1 MYTFGAICDQISLK
15 YGREEWRAAGYKL
28 VLLCVQ
34 SKTDFE
40 YMIKVNNTLQCT
52 IWMKNILKLTNRW
65 FKYTLKNL
73 YYPWGAILCALFVLV
88 MGRLELKVQRIVG
101 VGYFATQL
109 NKHTVV
115 LFTYSINL
123 PLKGQ
128 LLIDDGAKVL
138 VLVHYLDDDRGKRW
152 AVLSKINHYLLFE
165 PVEERRVLDRAL
177 FTLTWKKVFLKAKD
191 GVPLSA
197 VPKNTATKCGPC
209 QDFSRPSPL

>member
-1 MYTFGAICDQISLK
+1 
-15 YGREEWRAAGYKL
+15 
-28 VLLCVQ
+28 
-34 SKTDFE
+34 
-40 YMIKVNNTLQCT
+40 
-52 IWMKNILKLTNRW
+52 
-65 FKYTLKNL
+65 
-73 YYPWGAILCALFVLV
+73 
-88 MGRLELKVQRIVG
+88 MGRLELKVQRIAG

-138 VLVHYLDDDRGKRW
+138 VHYLDDDRGKRW
-152 AVLSKINHYLLFE
+152 AVLSKINHYLLF
-165 PVEERRVLDRAL
+165 
-177 FTLTWKKVFLKAKD
+177 LTSRKKVFLKAKD